1 MAGSKR
7 PARVAD
13 IDMTPAGDASSSDP
27 STNVMS
33 MTTVTIP
40 ALKRIRAS
48 RKSRLHELLNTTS
61 SPNPAL
67 ELLALG
73 SANVDRVDDANA
85 NAPKDEARDVANAP
99 MEEARDLDVD
109 GETRAAEADENIN
122 VYIGDDDPRSAS
134 VR

>member
-13 IDMTPAGDASSSDP
+13 IDMTPCGDASSSDP
-27 STNVMS
+27 GANVMS

-48 RKSRLHELLNTTS
+48 RKSRLHELLNTPS
-61 SPNPAL
+61 SPSPAL
-67 ELLALG
+67 ELLTSG
-73 SANVDRVDDANA
+73 SANVDRSDDVNANA
-85 NAPKDEARDVANAP
+85 NATVEEVRD
-99 MEEARDLDVD
+99 MDVD
-109 GETRAAEADENIN
+109 GETRATEADENID
-122 VYIGDDDPRSAS
+122 VYIGDDDVRSAS